1 MTCVN
6 CEIHWLSYHAPQRGS
21 SRPSADSVSTVFV
34 SRAGVDMELDNINGP
49 RVLLG

>member
-1 MTCVN
+1 MACVN

-21 SRPSADSVSTVFV
+21 LRPSADSASTVFV
-34 SRAGVDMELDNINGP
+34 SRAGDGIEFNNINAP